1 MISHAT
7 QQRQEFL
14 SCDARDSLLFPLSF
28 RCAFHAY
35 ADSTYAKHLENG
47 TAPPPGGGAGGQ
59 SLYGTIG
66 APTPVPMSTPTPRS
80 GYGPP
85 MMMAGHGHGPML
97 SPGDP
102 SREYQQSVMEVSE
115 DSINSI
121 EKVEEWSSLA
131 NGNAGHGHGR
141 SPNRRS
147 PQRMIPNGGTPS
159 PRENGEEMERKSR
172 NNLQSEKM

>member
-1 MISHAT
+1 MTHS
-7 QQRQEFL
+7 F
-14 SCDARDSLLFPLSF
+14 FLSF

-47 TAPPPGGGAGGQ
+47 GAAAAPGGGGGGQ

-66 APTPVPMSTPTPRS
+66 APTPIPMSTPTPRS

-85 MMMAGHGHGPML
+85 MMMAAAAGGPML
-97 SPGDP
+97 SPNDP

-131 NGNAGHGHGR
+131 NGNASGR
-141 SPNRRS
+141 SPHRS

-159 PRENGEEMERKSR
+159 PRENGKKQRKTLERR
-172 NNLQSEKM
+172 EGD

>member
-1 MISHAT
+1 
-7 QQRQEFL
+7 
-14 SCDARDSLLFPLSF
+14 
-28 RCAFHAY
+28 
-35 ADSTYAKHLENG
+35 
-47 TAPPPGGGAGGQ
+47 
-59 SLYGTIG
+59 
-66 APTPVPMSTPTPRS
+66 MSTPTPRS
-80 GYGPP
+80 GYGPH
-85 MMMAGHGHGPML
+85 MMMAAAGHQGGGHGPML

-131 NGNAGHGHGR
+131 NGNASHGR

-159 PRENGEEMERKSR
+159 PRENGEAAGET
-172 NNLQSEKM
+172 

>member
-1 MISHAT
+1 
-7 QQRQEFL
+7 
-14 SCDARDSLLFPLSF
+14 
-28 RCAFHAY
+28 
-35 ADSTYAKHLENG
+35 
-47 TAPPPGGGAGGQ
+47 
-59 SLYGTIG
+59 
-66 APTPVPMSTPTPRS
+66 MSTPTPRS

-131 NGNAGHGHGR
+131 NGNASGHGHGR

-159 PRENGEEMERKSR
+159 PRENGEKMERKSR
-172 NNLQSEKM
+172 NNLQSEKI

>member
-1 MISHAT
+1 MTHSFISS
-7 QQRQEFL
+7 F
-14 SCDARDSLLFPLSF
+14 LSF

-47 TAPPPGGGAGGQ
+47 GAAAAPGPGGQ

-66 APTPVPMSTPTPRS
+66 APTPIPMSTPTPRS

-85 MMMAGHGHGPML
+85 MMMAAQGGPML
-97 SPGDP
+97 SPNDP

-131 NGNAGHGHGR
+131 NGNAHGNGR
-141 SPNRRS
+141 SPHRS

-159 PRENGEEMERKSR
+159 PRENGKKERDLNGRRNTREKSDGNDDGWR
-172 NNLQSEKM
+172 TPIHFR